1 MHPSPL
7 RALSAR
13 IRARVVSMS
22 HAGDAAHLGSALSCV
37 DILVA
42 AYFGAL
48 RLDPA
53 QPRWPGRD
61 RFILSKG
68 HAAMALYAV
77 LAERGVIDPALLD
90 TFNHE
95 GSQLAE
101 HPPAHGVPGVEA
113 ATGSLGHG
121 LPIACG
127 MALAA
132 KVRGE
137 RHRVIALLSDGE
149 CNEGS
154 VWEAALFA
162 PAKGL
167 DQLTA
172 VIDYNRWQATDRSDE
187 VLALPPL
194 ADKWRAFQWHVEEA
208 DGHDPEALAQLLAQP
223 SPRPGQPR
231 AVIAHTVKGKGVSF
245 MEDDNNWHY
254 RVPDEGEVAAAH
266 RELLGAGA

>member
-90 TFNHE
+90 KLIGIT
-95 GSQLAE
+95 
-101 HPPAHGVPGVEA
+101 
-113 ATGSLGHG
+113 
-121 LPIACG
+121 
-127 MALAA
+127 
-132 KVRGE
+132 
-137 RHRVIALLSDGE
+137 
-149 CNEGS
+149 
-154 VWEAALFA
+154 
-162 PAKGL
+162 
-167 DQLTA
+167 
-172 VIDYNRWQATDRSDE
+172 
-187 VLALPPL
+187 
-194 ADKWRAFQWHVEEA
+194 
-208 DGHDPEALAQLLAQP
+208 
-223 SPRPGQPR
+223 
-231 AVIAHTVKGKGVSF
+231 
-245 MEDDNNWHY
+245 
-254 RVPDEGEVAAAH
+254 AAAVVMSS
-266 RELLGAGA
+266 R